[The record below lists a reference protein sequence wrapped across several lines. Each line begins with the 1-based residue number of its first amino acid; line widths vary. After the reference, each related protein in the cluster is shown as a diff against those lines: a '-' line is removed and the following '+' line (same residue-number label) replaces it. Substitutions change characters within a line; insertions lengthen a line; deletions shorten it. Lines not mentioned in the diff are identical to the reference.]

1 MNRRTDDV
9 LAEGMVGLG
18 LIIALVLALA
28 GIWLIV
34 QAIDLVVRQL
44 ATHPENKPLWIA
56 LGAWLL
62 LTLLVI
68 ATHGRPAVLLP
79 WVLSLLTLLLVAR
92 VVELY
97 YDPHLQADEALVD
110 QVLHQPWWGE

>member
-79 WVLSLLTLLLVAR
+79 MGAEPADAAAGRPRRRALLRSASAGR
-92 VVELY
+92 R
-97 YDPHLQADEALVD
+97 
-110 QVLHQPWWGE
+110 GSG